1 MRDNIDPLRQY
12 SDKNVIKILND
23 FALFKGMDNKDK
35 LNLDIKEGGKNL
47 SNGQK
52 QLICFARALIKGNKI
67 IILDEATSSLD
78 IETEKIIEVNIQ
90 KYLKNVTM
98 LVITHHIHNVKNYK
112 KIVVVDQGRIVES
125 GDYDSLLKNK
135 SSHFYSLYEESK
147 KQ

>member
-1 MRDNIDPLRQY
+1 MRQF
-12 SDKNVIKILND
+12 SDKNVIKVLND
-23 FALFKGMDNKDK
+23 FALFKNMDNKEK

-67 IILDEATSSLD
+67 MILDEATSSLD

-90 KYLKNVTM
+90 KYLKDVTM

>member
-1 MRDNIDPLRQY
+1 MD
-12 SDKNVIKILND
+12 D
-23 FALFKGMDNKDK
+23 FALFNNLKGKEK
-35 LNLDIKEGGKNL
+35 LNLIIKESGKNL

-98 LVITHHIHNVKNYK
+98 LVITHHIHNVKNFK

-135 SSHFYSLYEESK
+135 LSHFYSLYEESK